1 MANSCIPLGH
11 LKADYCT
18 NTIVVHL
25 LRFAN
30 DKSQLLVSALKAGRC
45 TETVVTRHVRF
56 PDARIQPSSR
66 DISRHRLNIFQQLSK
81 EGAAYELSLFETS
94 FVEIADGINRELN
107 AYVLTSE
114 PHVHP

>member
-25 LRFAN
+25 LRFW
-30 DKSQLLVSALKAGRC
+30 
-45 TETVVTRHVRF
+45 E
-56 PDARIQPSSR
+56 ARNVKKGSELMGVLIWSWWMRNQPSSR

-81 EGAAYELSLFETS
+81 EGAAYELSLFEVTWS
-94 FVEIADGINRELN
+94 NQNFKASMAPFL
-107 AYVLTSE
+107 
-114 PHVHP
+114 